1 MQTPPAVRRRLGGV
15 ISPEGGYKAN
25 PIALILTM
33 MITGD
38 LVNSWA
44 SVGAS
49 AVISPA
55 YSLLASLCGG
65 SGDTARRGL
74 ESVDV
79 PPQLTEA

>member
-1 MQTPPAVRRRLGGV
+1 
-15 ISPEGGYKAN
+15 
-25 PIALILTM
+25 M